1 MSTKRSN
8 EVKFYID
15 EDFTMEFTQ
24 EGEIVITKDQ
34 PHDDSATSKW
44 EFDEKEGKNLC
55 TITINAGR
63 KGSSEVAESFA
74 REVEKY
80 QAIATDNYQAG
91 GMPDSLNF
99 YVKGKM
105 TITKKES
112 DDKGGILS
120 TKQYY
125 ADVILAQGHNARDRN
140 NWWFA
145 SKSMVTFNAKF
156 FVDATGIMA
165 MRRND
170 SKEESS
176 EGQIEVV
183 NMKQGIISNMIA
195 ICIVQE
201 KSENAFDV
209 NKLSIQ

>member
-1 MSTKRSN
+1 MSTTRSN

-15 EDFTMEFTQ
+15 EDFTMDFTQ
-24 EGEIVITKDQ
+24 DGEIVITKDQ
-34 PHDDSATSKW
+34 PHDDPATCKC
-44 EFDEKEGKNLC
+44 EYDEKEGKNLC

-63 KGSSEVAESFA
+63 KGSSDVAELFA
-74 REVEKY
+74 KEVEKY
-80 QAIATDNYQAG
+80 QTIATDNYQAG
-91 GMPDSLNF
+91 GMPSNLNF

-112 DDKGGILS
+112 DKKGGILS

-125 ADVILAQGHNARDRN
+125 AEVILAQGHNKRDRN

-145 SKSMVTFNAKF
+145 SKSMATFNAKF
-156 FVDATGIMA
+156 FVDATGILA
-165 MRRND
+165 MLPND
-170 SKEESS
+170 SKKDSS
-176 EGQIEVV
+176 DEQIELK

-195 ICIVQE
+195 ICVVQE